1 VGLGANE
8 LERLFYQGD
17 YAAVLKLTVDAPKGE
32 SIRPSQLSYVI
43 ASLTFLGRVG
53 QGQLL
58 FEQNESKMSVEARAA
73 ARCFLGS
80 ALCRQSE
87 YRKALAHFIAN
98 LKVSKSTKNQRV
110 QMFTYHGIAFYRYF
124 CGRYP
129 LALAAA
135 NKAYKAALKSNYIF
149 GKFLVCDMIGHA
161 LIVTGQ
167 VSSGLKMLQEALHY
181 SQAMGNGEDDDAVR
195 ISLACYHAEFGNSP
209 DKDLATLQKFYD
221 SLSPQDTYSQ
231 ASLLLE
237 IGRQLA
243 LRGKLNAS
251 QSALNQACRLIYSS
265 GHRRQS
271 VILNLRYAY
280 NLMLSGEDHQ
290 ALNLVRTAAKSFDPR
305 VDKALELHV
314 LGFEYRLKSTL
325 GLTCDN
331 DPLKK
336 RIRDLTLHTGMGTA
350 RRILYRSEVP
360 GTITFLPGEDP
371 LGDLYDRARSGNEN
385 CIGEILNS
393 GYLGLLYTVLPIAPS
408 NSILYFDLIPGSL
421 LICHRGN
428 LDFIRQGVSPSMRAL
443 IKKLIQGECS
453 KKELI
458 ETVWGYKYD
467 PLRHDSLI
475 YPAIS
480 RLRLL
485 LGERGNW
492 IEATQQGY
500 RLSGQ
505 VQVRFHRS
513 MNEVDGH
520 PYTHTHTPANEDV
533 STLDVLNYRQ
543 IALLKKLKPDD
554 FLDVQR
560 YKKMFSISQI
570 TATRDLS
577 ALTALGIL
585 KRTGN
590 GRATRYL
597 MHPKSGGEGSFPN
610 LNTVTSTKMGVNN
623 HV

>member
-1 VGLGANE
+1 MGLGTNE
-8 LERLFYQGD
+8 LERLFYRGD
-17 YAAVLKLTVDAPKGE
+17 YAGVLKLTVDSTKSE
-32 SIRPSQLSYVI
+32 IRPAHLMYVI
-43 ASLTFLGRVG
+43 ASLTFLGKVG
-53 QGQLL
+53 QAELI
-58 FEQNESKMSVEARAA
+58 FEQHQEKMSNEVEAA

-87 YRKALAHFIAN
+87 YQRALAHFILN
-98 LKVSKSTKNQRV
+98 LRLSKKTNNPRV

-135 NKAYKAALKSNYIF
+135 NKAYKAALKSNYVF
-149 GKFLVCDMIGHA
+149 GKFLVSDMIGHV

-167 VSSGLKMLQEALHY
+167 VSSGMKMLQEALQY

-195 ISLACYHAEFGNSP
+195 ISLACYQAEFGGSP
-209 DKDLATLQKFYD
+209 TKDLETLQKFYD

-251 QSALNQACRLIYSS
+251 QGALNQACRLIYSS

-280 NLMLSGEDHQ
+280 NLMLSGEEHQ

-314 LGFEYRLKSTL
+314 IGFEYRLKSSL
-325 GLTCDN
+325 GLACEN
-331 DPLKK
+331 DPLKQ
-336 RIRDLTLHTGMGTA
+336 RIQALTRYTGMGTA
-350 RRILYRSEVP
+350 RRILYRNEAP
-360 GTITFLPGEDP
+360 GTIAFLPGEDP
-371 LGDLYDRARSGNEN
+371 LGDLYDRVRSGDEN
-385 CIGEILNS
+385 CIVDILNS
-393 GYLGLLYTVLPIAPS
+393 GYLALLYCILPIAS
-408 NSILYFDLIPGSL
+408 SDSILYFDLVPGSL
-421 LICHRGN
+421 LVCHRGN
-428 LDFIRQGVSPSMRAL
+428 LEFIRQGVSPSMRAL
-443 IKKLIQGECS
+443 IKKLVLGECS
-453 KKELI
+453 KQELI

-480 RLRLL
+480 RLRVL
-485 LGERGNW
+485 LGDRANW
-492 IEATQQGY
+492 IEATHQGY
-500 RLSGQ
+500 RLSTQ

-513 MNEVDGH
+513 MNEMSERIQ
-520 PYTHTHTPANEDV
+520 PPPKA
-533 STLDVLNYRQ
+533 STTAEPSSIDSLNYRQ
-543 IALLKKLKPDD
+543 LALLKKLKADD

-577 ALTALGIL
+577 SLTAHGLL

-590 GRATRYL
+590 GRATRYSVPP
-597 MHPKSGGEGSFPN
+597 HS
-610 LNTVTSTKMGVNN
+610 VTDLEHFSNSTNINMGVITN
-623 HV
+623 V